1 MWWQRALTVPHVMRL
16 TRRAPRGVTNPWDH
30 FWAGVTATGDDG
42 DVLWDA
48 GDTQEASRYLDL
60 LSTHADPRLPIVD
73 IGCGNG
79 RFTRALAARFPHALG
94 VDISP
99 AALARARAETTGDG
113 CTGTGADTM
122 SSQVTF
128 GVCDITEPGAGSRLR
143 EQLGGDANVFVRG
156 VFHVL
161 EPTARRNAAASIAA
175 LVGEHGV
182 VLLAETNYR
191 GPRLGYLERLGAGP
205 RGVPRALAS
214 VIASGLSAPQAFGRA
229 ELEEC
234 FSPQRWHQLVSDVD
248 ATITTVPPRT
258 PGLQEGLPGFV
269 AVLTARPARTI
280 TESPP

>member
-1 MWWQRALTVPHVMRL
+1 MVVTVWWRRALTVPHVIRL
-16 TRRAPRGVTNPWDH
+16 SRRAPRGVTNPWDH

-48 GDTQEASRYLDL
+48 GDTQEVPRYLAL
-60 LSTHADPRLPIVD
+60 LSAHADARLPIVD

-99 AALARARAETTGDG
+99 AALARARAETAGDAG
-113 CTGTGADTM
+113 SGADTT
-122 SSQVTF
+122 SSQITF
-128 GVCDITEPGAGSRLR
+128 DICDITEPGAGSRLR

-161 EPTARRNAAASIAA
+161 ETRARRNAAASIAA

-182 VLLAETNYR
+182 VLLAETNHR
-191 GPRLGYLERLGAGP
+191 GHRLGYLERLGAGP

-214 VIASGLSAPQAFGRA
+214 VIASGLPAPLAFGRS

-234 FSPQRWHQLVSDVD
+234 FPPQHWHQLVSDAN

-258 PGLQEGLPGFV
+258 PGVQEGLPGFV
-269 AVLTARPARTI
+269 AVLIARTA
-280 TESPP
+280 TESRP